1 MKALVTASGQFGPF
15 SSIETLPDR
24 YRCDGAE
31 YQFSVIG
38 AATIEDYVAPPPEPV
53 APVVPSSV
61 SMRQACLALES
72 AGILDDVEALVAT
85 LPRPYQIEWQ
95 RASTVG
101 RSNPLVEIVRQQQGM
116 TVQQIDDMFILAET
130 L

>member
-1 MKALVTASGQFGPF
+1 MKALVTATGQFGPF
-15 SSIETLPDR
+15 SSIETLADR
-24 YRCDGAE
+24 YRCDGVD

-53 APVVPSSV
+53 APVVPQSV
-61 SMRQACLALES
+61 SMRQACLALEN

-95 RASTVG
+95 RASTVECT
-101 RSNPLVEIVRQQQGM
+101 NQLVEVVRLQQAM
-116 TVQQIDDMFILAET
+116 TVQQIDDLFVLAET

>member
-1 MKALVTASGQFGPF
+1 MKQLNSTAGVFGPF
-15 SSIETLPDR
+15 STIETLADR
-24 YRCDGAE
+24 YRCDGVD
-31 YQFSVIG
+31 YQFAVIG

-53 APVVPSSV
+53 KPVVPTSV
-61 SMRQACLALES
+61 TMRQACLALEN

-95 RASTVG
+95 RASMVERT
-101 RSNPLVEIVRQQQGM
+101 NQLVEVVRQQQGM
-116 TVQQIDDMFILAET
+116 TVQQIDDMFIQAAT

>member
-15 SSIETLPDR
+15 SNIETLADR
-24 YRCDGAE
+24 YRCDGVD

-38 AATIEDYVAPPPEPV
+38 DATIEDYVAPPPEPV
-53 APVVPSSV
+53 APVVPASV
-61 SMRQACLALES
+61 TMRQACLALEN

-95 RASTVG
+95 RASTVA
-101 RSNPLVEIVRQQQGM
+101 RTNQLVEVVRQQQTM
-116 TVQQIDDMFILAET
+116 TVQQIDDLFVLAAT

>member
-1 MKALVTASGQFGPF
+1 MTYKVCYWDAETRSQKERDCTPTEIAE
-15 SSIETLPDR
+15 IEARKTTP
-24 YRCDGAE
+24 
-31 YQFSVIG
+31 
-38 AATIEDYVAPPPEPV
+38 TPV
-53 APVVPSSV
+53 PQSV

-95 RASTVG
+95 RASTVE
-101 RSNPLVEIVRQQQGM
+101 RTNQLVEVVCQQQSM
-116 TVQQIDDMFILAET
+116 TVQQIDDLFILAET

>member
-1 MKALVTASGQFGPF
+1 MKALVTSSGQYGPF
-15 SSIETLPDR
+15 TAIETLADR
-24 YRCDGAE
+24 YRCDGCD

-53 APVVPSSV
+53 VPVVPTSV
-61 SMRQACLALES
+61 TMRQACLALEN

-95 RASTVG
+95 RASMVERT
-101 RSNPLVEIVRQQQGM
+101 NQLVEVVRQQQGM
-116 TVQQIDDMFILAET
+116 AVQQIDDMFIQAAT